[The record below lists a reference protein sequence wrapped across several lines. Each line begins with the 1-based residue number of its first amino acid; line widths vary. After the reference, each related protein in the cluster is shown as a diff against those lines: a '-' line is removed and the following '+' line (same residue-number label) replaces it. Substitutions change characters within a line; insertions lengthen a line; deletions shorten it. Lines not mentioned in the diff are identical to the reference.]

1 MFNYIRNLFCH
12 PHPPSL
18 LFSNFLPSSLSFRT
32 PQLRIY
38 ELMSVLECR
47 PWHTAACGV
56 PLYSSCYSNV
66 SVMGCPCFIIF
77 LQKQVV
83 LPLPSLEVLS
93 DVSSYPNRHAGVMH
107 VLETS
112 VVMWLKQIKVSCRRA
127 LRYIRKYLCIVFQT
141 VTQRGT
147 VYVYRYCTCGV

>member
-1 MFNYIRNLFCH
+1 M
-12 PHPPSL
+12 
-18 LFSNFLPSSLSFRT
+18 
-32 PQLRIY
+32 
-38 ELMSVLECR
+38 
-47 PWHTAACGV
+47 AAVSGV
-56 PLYSSCYSNV
+56 PLYSSCYSNF

-127 LRYIRKYLCIVFQT
+127 LQYIST
-141 VTQRGT
+141 
-147 VYVYRYCTCGV
+147 YV